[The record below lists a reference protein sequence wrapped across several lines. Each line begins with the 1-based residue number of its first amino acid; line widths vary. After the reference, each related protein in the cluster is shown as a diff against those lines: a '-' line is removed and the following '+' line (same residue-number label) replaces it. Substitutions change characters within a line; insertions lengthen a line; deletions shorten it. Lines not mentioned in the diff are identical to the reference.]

1 MDCRKPLWL
10 GLTRK
15 AKGQRIQAKGEGGSP
30 GHFPFAFFLVPVA
43 FFAGG
48 AVGCTSWGGLKKS
61 DPVAA
66 ATSATTPPPGVVV
79 KKEKEKD
86 LPPRTPKASTC
97 VALADWYAKEA
108 QAPNREPAQVD
119 QLREVARKEY
129 QQALSIDPNYLP
141 TYQALGRLYVAMG
154 DQARA
159 MQTFQKGLS
168 INSKHAALWYDLG
181 MCQLRQKSWD
191 PAIQSLTK
199 AVEYDPEN
207 REYINMLGHTLSRTG
222 RYQESLAV
230 FSRSYGEAKAYY
242 NVARMLQHLGQ
253 AELSK
258 QYVQAALQKDPTLEP
273 AQGLLAQLEG
283 RAPSN
288 IQRVGYS
295 EPEKSAT
302 PGAVAT
308 PNSSV
313 NQPASPSSLVT
324 PPQLPLPTPNTSA
337 PPGPILPPD
346 PLVPT
351 ASIVPP
357 EAVVPPA
364 PPPIFLRQKDP
375 R

>member
-1 MDCRKPLWL
+1 
-10 GLTRK
+10 
-15 AKGQRIQAKGEGGSP
+15 
-30 GHFPFAFFLVPVA
+30 
-43 FFAGG
+43 
-48 AVGCTSWGGLKKS
+48 
-61 DPVAA
+61 
-66 ATSATTPPPGVVV
+66 
-79 KKEKEKD
+79 
-86 LPPRTPKASTC
+86 
-97 VALADWYAKEA
+97 
-108 QAPNREPAQVD
+108 
-119 QLREVARKEY
+119 
-129 QQALSIDPNYLP
+129 
-141 TYQALGRLYVAMG
+141 
-154 DQARA
+154 
-159 MQTFQKGLS
+159 
-168 INSKHAALWYDLG
+168 
-181 MCQLRQKSWD
+181 QLRQKSWD